1 MRIAVPLLLALL
13 APTLVSAQS
22 NEATKQGSEIVG
34 RACQGCHGN
43 IVRMLRVEHRSA
55 AQWRN
60 TIFSMI
66 GRGAHIFPDEIEP
79 LVAYLAASHGPVA
92 AQAPQPSAGSR
103 ATPASA
109 ARALP
114 DGQGKSILE
123 RACQQCHDLE
133 TSMKKPASRDWSAI
147 VRAMAT
153 YGATITPAEE
163 KTLIEYLERL
173 APLP

>member
-1 MRIAVPLLLALL
+1 MRTAILLLLALA
-13 APTLVSAQS
+13 APALVSAQS
-22 NEATKQGSEIVG
+22 NEAATQGSEIVG

-79 LVAYLAASHGPVA
+79 LVAYLAASHGPVNA
-92 AQAPQPSAGSR
+92 PAPQPSAGTR
-103 ATPASA
+103 VPPASA

-114 DGQGKSILE
+114 DGAGRPILE

-133 TSMKKPASRDWSAI
+133 TSMKKPAARDWSAT

-153 YGATITPAEE
+153 YGAAITPAEE
-163 KTLIEYLERL
+163 KTLVEYLGRL
-173 APLP
+173 AP